1 MLIMRI
7 VFPVLLLGAFLAWA
21 DEPDLSQLGARL
33 DEVKARLALTEE
45 QVAQVEPVIE
55 EHVKTQLA
63 VLDKYGIDIEARD
76 DRKQLGFR
84 KRRALRKDL
93 ENNKTKTVE
102 KLAGI
107 LSAAQLAEFEKIQA
121 EMREQLRKAL
131 RSD

>member
-1 MLIMRI
+1 MLMTRI
-7 VFPVLLLGAFLAWA
+7 VFPALLLAGFLAWA
-21 DEPDLSQLGARL
+21 DEPNLSQLGARL
-33 DEVKARLALTEE
+33 DEAKARLALTEE
-45 QVAQVEPVIE
+45 QLAQVKPIIE

-93 ENNKTKTVE
+93 ENNKDKTVE

-107 LSAAQLAEFEKIQA
+107 LSAAQLAEFKKIQA
-121 EMREQLRKAL
+121 EVRDQLRKAL